1 MKITEVSVKNFRL
14 LKNVRLTFDP
24 KTTIIVGRN
33 NSGKTSLTEILR
45 RFLSDNKPVFNLEDF
60 SLETVEQ
67 FNKVK
72 QMVAEK
78 KPTGEI
84 REILPFIEMT
94 LLFNYKENAEQFDQ
108 ISNFIIDL
116 DEESYDIII
125 SIRYE
130 LDDGKIQSFFSDL
143 TAEGSNEYFKD
154 LGERIHQHYDSKVY
168 IVDPTDDRN
177 FSTTN
182 FFKIEKATFIQC
194 YTSPTR
200 FRRYNNQ
207 RERFSRENRW
217 RNFQQLISR
226 KCS

>member
-78 KPTGEI
+78 K
-84 REILPFIEMT
+84 
-94 LLFNYKENAEQFDQ
+94 
-108 ISNFIIDL
+108 
-116 DEESYDIII
+116 
-125 SIRYE
+125 
-130 LDDGKIQSFFSDL
+130 
-143 TAEGSNEYFKD
+143 
-154 LGERIHQHYDSKVY
+154 
-168 IVDPTDDRN
+168 
-177 FSTTN
+177 TN
-182 FFKIEKATFIQC
+182 
-194 YTSPTR
+194 
-200 FRRYNNQ
+200 
-207 RERFSRENRW
+207 W
-217 RNFQQLISR
+217 RNT
-226 KCS
+226 